1 MCLEYPGVVHERP
14 NRSKVF
20 VDTVEQADN
29 FCFDGDI
36 ALDGKG
42 RSSSFADLVDDC
54 AGFAVALYIVHGN
67 RISFSAGQ
75 QRRGGANTATSAGY
89 QKDWFHSILRGGRTI
104 FLRLWHLLPT
114 LQIHGSAHPVSDGT
128 SLVLCSTGG
137 SEIHAE
143 LLPVI
148 PKAESLI
155 EYMDSRPRITTG
167 RDQFVA
173 PTIARL
179 VDYSGYDQTAESSSP
194 VRFIDE
200 DIFEESKRPIM
211 EVVV

>member
-1 MCLEYPGVVHERP
+1 
-14 NRSKVF
+14 
-20 VDTVEQADN
+20 
-29 FCFDGDI
+29 
-36 ALDGKG
+36 
-42 RSSSFADLVDDC
+42 
-54 AGFAVALYIVHGN
+54 
-67 RISFSAGQ
+67 
-75 QRRGGANTATSAGY
+75 
-89 QKDWFHSILRGGRTI
+89 
-104 FLRLWHLLPT
+104 
-114 LQIHGSAHPVSDGT
+114 
-128 SLVLCSTGG
+128 
-137 SEIHAE
+137 
-143 LLPVI
+143 VI